1 MSVDWGRVI
10 QNQAHGMDAFSA
22 FYKEEQRMRKKRAEE
37 YKELLR
43 RQQAERERQQK
54 NTDSLK

>member
-22 FYKEEQRMRKKRAEE
+22 FHKEEQRMRKKRAEE
-37 YKELLR
+37 NRELLK
-43 RQQAERERQQK
+43 RQQAERERQEQASEE
-54 NTDSLK
+54 N